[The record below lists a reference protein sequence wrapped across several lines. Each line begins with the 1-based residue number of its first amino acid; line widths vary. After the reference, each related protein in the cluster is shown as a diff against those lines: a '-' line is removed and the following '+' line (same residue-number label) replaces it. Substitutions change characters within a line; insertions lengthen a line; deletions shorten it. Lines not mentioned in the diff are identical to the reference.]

1 MRPTQTAAALLP
13 CLSELVCDVGL
24 SSRLVARSHE
34 CDAAT
39 SLATLPAIT
48 SSKLHP
54 SGEATSVT
62 TSDADVSGEQFLASR
77 EIAAGWSAVTARESA
92 SWQPR
97 SAESV
102 VAERL
107 CSFYR
112 THARALACAAP
123 TVVLTHVMPPRGV
136 LEPNEDEVLAALR
149 SLSPATSIVLSLDPT
164 TVSEVCAAAHAI
176 ARALGAP
183 SAAFHAVKAA
193 RARLDCVERYALRGT
208 VFAADAATTAAAS
221 ARDRGETKQSTW
233 RRRPRVAVVQWA
245 DPLYIAGGWVPEVVL
260 IAGGEDV
267 FCRPGGPSVSIEP
280 TELHQIDVLVV
291 AVCAVGL
298 DGAQKITEEL
308 WRTHPRQ
315 LSSCRARVA
324 LVDAVRLFS
333 RASLSAVADSAECL
347 AEIIADSHAF
357 SRRDWW
363 KIWTPPHDLSHQPP
377 AHQGR
382 SNARSVSHHI
392 DSDQNVFVSASN
404 IR

>member
-39 SLATLPAIT
+39 SLATLPAVT

-54 SGEATSVT
+54 SGEATSAT
-62 TSDADVSGEQFLASR
+62 TSDADVSEEQVMASR

-97 SAESV
+97 SAENV

-112 THARALACAAP
+112 THTRALACAAP
-123 TVVLTHVMPPRGV
+123 TVVLTHVKPPRGV

-164 TVSEVCAAAHAI
+164 TIAEVCA
-176 ARALGAP
+176 
-183 SAAFHAVKAA
+183 AA
-193 RARLDCVERYALRGT
+193 RARLDCVERYAVRGT

-221 ARDRGETKQSTW
+221 AGDRRETKQSTW

-308 WRTHPRQ
+308 WRTHARQ

-363 KIWTPPHDLSHQPP
+363 KMWTPPHDLSHQPP

-392 DSDQNVFVSASN
+392 DSDQNVFVSVPN